1 MKLIQGKYLLCA
13 LTAIFACGCSES
25 EAVFSED
32 EPKPQYA
39 ISIAANGNTE
49 TAVVD
54 PDDNN
59 NFSGLQHVTR
69 VYLYI
74 YEQDTDGN
82 DYTCVAGEEVDWLHR
97 EGAMAGLTT
106 REQKYITKYQ
116 GYKDNVN
123 YLFLAMGFD
132 DTYTGT
138 DDNPIWQGTNSVAAY
153 GQPDKIVNVKKGDKE
168 GDKLSAGYFKL
179 QAGADVKVIAHS
191 ELFAGSKVYTRA
203 QLAGKGTAEIDLYR
217 RVAGVAGY
225 FKNVPASIDGV
236 TGVKEVAKV
245 ELRLYTSQNTQTY
258 FLPKLPATGAYTSPG
273 EVPDGEYVDYI
284 TSPYSYERDSSPV
297 LASYTVGSD
306 QDDNGEFTLS
316 AYLLPIKSPEGI
328 FEEDESTLQLTFYDA
343 EGFYIAHRRILQRPV
358 TTRGTGI
365 IDLADPEALHYP
377 IRANHFYRI
386 GTKQHPI
393 DLGDSETTIYI
404 EIDPIWDEYYGGAM
418 DNKDY
423 DKDSPGLGL
432 DEEWGEHNGG
442 KLKNEQTD

>member
-32 EPKPQYA
+32 EPNPQYA
-39 ISIAANGNTE
+39 IAIAANGSTE

-54 PDDNN
+54 PDDNL
-59 NFSGLQHVTR
+59 SGLQHVTR

-74 YEQDTDGN
+74 YEQDGS

-97 EGAMAGLTT
+97 EGAMTGLTT

-138 DDNPIWQGTNSVAAY
+138 PANPIWQGTNSVAAY
-153 GQPDKIVNVKKGDKE
+153 GQPDKIVNIGE
-168 GDKLSAGYFKL
+168 KLSAGSFKL
-179 QAGADVKVIAHS
+179 QAGADIKEIAHS

-203 QLAGKGTAEIDLYR
+203 QLTGKEKAEIDLYR

-225 FKNVPASIDGV
+225 FKNLPASING
-236 TGVKEVAKV
+236 TPVARV
-245 ELRLYTSQNTQTY
+245 ELRLYDSQNTQTY
-258 FLPKLPATGAYTSPG
+258 LLPKLPSIPIPDLTPG
-273 EVPDGEYVDYI
+273 KVLDGMYVDYI
-284 TSPYSYERDSSPV
+284 TSNDESSPT

-316 AYLLPIKSPEGI
+316 AYLLPVASPGY
-328 FEEDESTLQLTFYDA
+328 FEIGDESTLQLTFFDA
-343 EGFYIAHRRILQRPV
+343 GGEYITHCRILQRSD
-358 TTRGTGI
+358 GTGI
-365 IDLADPEALHYP
+365 SNSGPHYP

-386 GTKQHPI
+386 GTKQQPI
-393 DLGDSETTIYI
+393 DLGDSETAIYL

-418 DNKDY
+418 DNEDY

>member
-32 EPKPQYA
+32 EPNPQYA
-39 ISIAANGNTE
+39 IAIAANGSTE

-54 PDDNN
+54 PDDNDL
-59 NFSGLQHVTR
+59 SGLQHVTR

-74 YEQDTDGN
+74 YEQDADGS
-82 DYTCVAGEEVDWLHR
+82 DYTCVAGEEVDWQHR
-97 EGAMAGLTT
+97 EGAMTGLNTQW
-106 REQKYITKYQ
+106 QKYITKYQ

-138 DDNPIWQGTNSVAAY
+138 ATRPAFQGTNSVAAY
-153 GQPDKIVNVKKGDKE
+153 GQPETIAKI
-168 GDKLSAGYFKL
+168 GDKLFTDRNTGYFKL
-179 QAGADVKVIAHS
+179 QEGADIKEIAHS

-203 QLAGKGTAEIDLYR
+203 QLAGKETAEPIDLYR

-225 FKNVPASIDGV
+225 FKNVPARIDGV

-258 FLPKLPATGAYTSPG
+258 FLPKLPATGTYTSPG
-273 EVPDGEYVDYI
+273 EVPDGAYVDYI

-316 AYLLPIKSPEGI
+316 AYLLPIKSPGM
-328 FEEDESTLQLTFYDA
+328 FDAGESTLQLTFYDA
-343 EGFYIAHRRILQRPV
+343 DGLYITHRRILQRLV
-358 TTRGTGI
+358 TTHAVGI
-365 IDLADPEALHYP
+365 IDLTDPEALHYP

-386 GTKQHPI
+386 GTKQQPI
-393 DLGDSETTIYI
+393 DLGDSETAIYL

-418 DNKDY
+418 DNEDY

>member
-32 EPKPQYA
+32 EPNPQYA
-39 ISIAANGNTE
+39 IAIAANGSTE

-54 PDDNN
+54 PDDDLR
-59 NFSGLQHVTR
+59 GLQHVTR

-74 YEQDTDGN
+74 YEQDADGS

-97 EGAMAGLTT
+97 EGAMTGLTT

-138 DDNPIWQGTNSVAAY
+138 ATNPTFLGTNSVAAY
-153 GQPDKIVNVKKGDKE
+153 GQPDKIVNVRKGDKP
-168 GDKLSAGYFKL
+168 GDKLSEGYFKL
-179 QAGADVKVIAHS
+179 QEGADVKEIAHS

-203 QLAGKGTAEIDLYR
+203 QLAGKGTAEINLYR

-236 TGVKEVAKV
+236 KGVKEVAKV
-245 ELRLYTSQNTQTY
+245 ELRLYKSQNTQTY
-258 FLPKLPATGAYTSPG
+258 FLPKLPATGTYTSPG
-273 EVPDGEYVDYI
+273 DVPDGEYVDYI

-316 AYLLPIKSPEGI
+316 AYLLPIKSPGM
-328 FEEDESTLQLTFYDA
+328 FDAGESTLQLTFYDA
-343 EGFYIAHRRILQRPV
+343 DGLYITHRRILQRLV
-358 TTRGTGI
+358 TTRSGTGI
-365 IDLADPEALHYP
+365 DDSTDPKALRYP

-393 DLGDSETTIYI
+393 DLSDSETTIYI

-418 DNKDY
+418 DNEDY